1 MDKPTG
7 FHVRHDLHPELTQEL
22 LFLLRSLPMGQP
34 QAQLQAAAQARGY
47 KLSERKDYGK
57 LLRSLAEL
65 GLLTSGREPLIL
77 SDTGQIVA
85 AMAAFYPHL
94 LPDFVHFIYY
104 TTWEIDPAQR
114 FSWSYKTV
122 CDILWQTAP
131 GTIDRAYLVSLVLQ
145 EAEQQFN
152 LKGISFSA
160 SSVAGILNWLA
171 ALQPVCLTR
180 QGRQQIFN
188 RRSHCSVELFALAL
202 SHVYQ
207 INQTGD
213 PFVPL
218 SPSLRQNICRLCLI
232 TPEAFDEMLDQTEN
246 HFAKLQ
252 IRRERGERF
261 AMLNFSW
268 ADVAEQE
275 LAL

>member
-1 MDKPTG
+1 MGKTTG

-22 LFLLRSLPMGQP
+22 LFLLRSLPPGQT

-47 KLSERKDYGK
+47 KLSERKDYSK

-65 GLLTSGREPLIL
+65 GLLTSPRGALTL
-77 SDTGQIVA
+77 SSAGQIVA
-85 AMAAFYPHL
+85 EMAAFYPHL

-104 TTWEIDPAQR
+104 TNWEIDPTQR
-114 FSWSYKTV
+114 YSWSYKTV

-131 GTIDRAYLVSLVLQ
+131 GTIDRVYLVSLVLQ

-152 LKGISFSA
+152 LRGISFSA
-160 SSVAGILNWLA
+160 SSVSGILKWLA
-171 ALQPVCLTR
+171 ALQPVCLTIQDR
-180 QGRQQIFN
+180 QKIFH
-188 RRSHCSVELFALAL
+188 RRSYCSVELFALAL

-207 INQTGD
+207 TNQD
-213 PFVPL
+213 DYSFVPL
-218 SPSLRQNICRLCLI
+218 SPTIRQNICRLCLI
-232 TPEAFDEMLDQTEN
+232 TPEAFDEMLDQTES

-261 AMLNFSW
+261 SMSNFSW
-268 ADVAEQE
+268 VDIAQQE
-275 LAL
+275 LIL